1 MAKELN
7 VFIDNKP
14 GRLKAITGLLKEKKI
29 NLRALTIQV
38 REDFGLIK
46 TIVDKPNEA
55 YMTISDKGFA
65 CALKEILAILID
77 DSPGGLDDILDIF
90 AENNININDSYAFII
105 DSGNKAVYCVEV
117 VDIEKVKA
125 LLEKNGF
132 KLLDDQDLYGL

>member
-7 VFIDNKP
+7 IFIDNKP
-14 GRLKAITGLLKEKKI
+14 GRLKAITGLLKENKI
-29 NLRALTIQV
+29 NLRALTVQV

-46 TIVDKPNEA
+46 TIIDKPNEA
-55 YMTISDKGFA
+55 YMAISDKGFA

-77 DSPGGLDDILDIF
+77 DSPGGLDGILDIF
-90 AENNININDSYAFII
+90 AKNGINIKDSYAFII
-105 DSGNKAVYCVEV
+105 DSGKRAVYCVEV
-117 VDIEKVKA
+117 ADIEKVKD